1 MRFLNS
7 LDAFR
12 QNLKERFLMDTK
24 KPVGIRRIVT
34 GHDDDGK
41 AIIIADGPTPG
52 VKTTPNRPGVIFHNM
67 WTTTTAPARYD
78 SPKEATS
85 VDLPLPPPTNG
96 TVFRL
101 IEFPPESQIEQVDDE
116 TAKKAFEEYG
126 AKGALQHGENN
137 TEKSTNKHAFMHR
150 TETVDY
156 AICLSGEMTMLLDDS
171 EVIMKPGDVMVQR
184 GTNHAWANRG
194 KEYCTMAF
202 ILIDGK
208 GKRKNNDTNLS

>member
-1 MRFLNS
+1 MNS

-78 SPKEATS
+78 LPKEATS

-184 GTNHAWANRG
+184 GTNHAWVNRG

>member
-1 MRFLNS
+1 MNS

>member
-1 MRFLNS
+1 MNS

-184 GTNHAWANRG
+184 GTNHAWVNRG

>member
-1 MRFLNS
+1 MN
-7 LDAFR
+7 
-12 QNLKERFLMDTK
+12 TK
-24 KPVGIRRIVT
+24 KPIGIRRIVT
-34 GHDDDGK
+34 GHDENGK
-41 AIIIADGPTPG
+41 AIVIADAPTPG

-67 WTTTTAPARYD
+67 WTTTSTPAPFD
-78 SPKEATS
+78 TPTEATS
-85 VDLPLPPPTNG
+85 VDLPLPPPPSG

-126 AKGALQHGENN
+126 AKNALQHDENDSKN
-137 TEKSTNKHAFMHR
+137 SKNKHAFMHR

-171 EVIMKPGDVMVQR
+171 EVIMKPGDVMIQR
-184 GTNHAWANRG
+184 GTNHAWTNRG

-208 GKRKNNDTNLS
+208 GERVN

>member
-1 MRFLNS
+1 
-7 LDAFR
+7 
-12 QNLKERFLMDTK
+12 MDTK

>member
-1 MRFLNS
+1 MNS

-78 SPKEATS
+78 LPKEATS

>member
-1 MRFLNS
+1 MQFLNS

>member
-12 QNLKERFLMDTK
+12 QNLEERFLMDTK

-171 EVIMKPGDVMVQR
+171 ELIMKPGDVMVQR